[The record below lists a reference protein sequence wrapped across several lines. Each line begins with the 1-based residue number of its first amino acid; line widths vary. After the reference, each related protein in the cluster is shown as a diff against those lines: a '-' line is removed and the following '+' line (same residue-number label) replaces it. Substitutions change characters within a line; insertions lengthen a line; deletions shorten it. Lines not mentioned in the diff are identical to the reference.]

1 MKTDGIHTIG
11 QRNHLTWQCRRG
23 MRELDEM
30 LNTFLEK
37 RYKSL
42 GQKELEQ
49 LNVLL
54 EYHDTVLLEVLM
66 GRQAAPDT
74 EVANLVQEIRNTTA
88 P

>member
-1 MKTDGIHTIG
+1 MKTDSIHTVE
-11 QRNHLTWQCRRG
+11 QRNRLTWQCRRG

-30 LNTFLEK
+30 LNTFLDK

-42 GQKELEQ
+42 GQRELEQ
-49 LNVLL
+49 FNVLL

-66 GRQAAPDT
+66 GRQTAPDT

-88 P
+88 A

>member
-1 MKTDGIHTIG
+1 MKTDTIHTTE
-11 QRNHLTWQCRRG
+11 QRNRLAWQCRRG

-30 LNTFLEK
+30 LNTFLER

-42 GQKELEQ
+42 DDKELEQ

-54 EYHDTVLLEVLM
+54 EYHDTVLLDVLM

-74 EVANLVQEIRNTTA
+74 EVTDLAREIRNTA
-88 P
+88 AS

>member
-1 MKTDGIHTIG
+1 MKTDTIHTIE
-11 QRNHLTWQCRRG
+11 QRNRLAWQCRRG

-30 LNTFLEK
+30 LNTFLER

-42 GQKELEQ
+42 GDKELEQ

-54 EYHDTVLLEVLM
+54 EYHDTVLLDVLM
-66 GRQAAPDT
+66 GRLAAPDT
-74 EVANLVQEIRNTTA
+74 EVTDLAREIRNTAA